1 MNRKEEMYYHYVE
14 TIAIGFIISVILY
27 FALWKINTYVVHSVL
42 ESLCLFIAA
51 AIFLIVWNAMDEIPD
66 NEHFLGFAV
75 LPILIFDACHMYVF
89 AVPLGSIIESTDCA
103 IKFWILARLAEVI
116 VLYIISLRLPIIK
129 TYKWISLI
137 AAIAIP
143 SVMVIMIS
151 KFSAILPD
159 LLTESG
165 FTLVQR
171 AAELAVIIIALLSF
185 LNIKRK
191 INSDPINIYRY
202 LLMVPIMIIPAQ
214 IVLIMSNRLF
224 SLGWIYGHVLKITY
238 YYYLYKSVFVNY
250 VKYPYKIMKDKNKE
264 LQEAYD
270 QLEKSR
276 QEEARKHSI
285 LLQQEKLA
293 LLGQMGAGIVHE
305 TRNYLTTIKGRC
317 QIMEVITKDLNILKH
332 VHKINKSVDAID
344 NIMSKFLFMAKPRE
358 TSFDEV
364 SICDLIQSIEGL
376 IMSASF
382 AKKVELVFNTTKEE
396 RYLLCDEG
404 QINQVV
410 LNLCKNA
417 VEAME
422 NTENPRMEIETGY
435 NEKEN
440 EMYIRVTDNGKGI
453 SADELKNIGNAFY
466 TTKEKGTGLGLY
478 LCRQIVKEHGGRI
491 DVESEPGKGT
501 SFTVWLP
508 CIDEESIDETTND
521 EIQIEKYD

>member
-1 MNRKEEMYYHYVE
+1 M
-14 TIAIGFIISVILY
+14 
-27 FALWKINTYVVHSVL
+27 
-42 ESLCLFIAA
+42 
-51 AIFLIVWNAMDEIPD
+51 
-66 NEHFLGFAV
+66 
-75 LPILIFDACHMYVF
+75 
-89 AVPLGSIIESTDCA
+89 
-103 IKFWILARLAEVI
+103 
-116 VLYIISLRLPIIK
+116 
-129 TYKWISLI
+129 
-137 AAIAIP
+137 
-143 SVMVIMIS
+143 
-151 KFSAILPD
+151 
-159 LLTESG
+159 
-165 FTLVQR
+165 
-171 AAELAVIIIALLSF
+171 
-185 LNIKRK
+185 
-191 INSDPINIYRY
+191 
-202 LLMVPIMIIPAQ
+202 
-214 IVLIMSNRLF
+214 
-224 SLGWIYGHVLKITY
+224 
-238 YYYLYKSVFVNY
+238 
-250 VKYPYKIMKDKNKE
+250 
-264 LQEAYD
+264 
-270 QLEKSR
+270 
-276 QEEARKHSI
+276 
-285 LLQQEKLA
+285 
-293 LLGQMGAGIVHE
+293 LGQMGAGIVHE